1 MLRQSEP
8 SVKACDV
15 ITAAASVEPMERK
28 TETGKA
34 KSQPDIANSFNSGED
49 EEDELQDDIYEFGTS
64 QIFIAASFTRSA
76 DRDD

>member
-1 MLRQSEP
+1 MLRQSER

-15 ITAAASVEPMERK
+15 ITAAASLEPVEGK

-34 KSQPDIANSFNSGED
+34 NTQPDIAYPFNSGED